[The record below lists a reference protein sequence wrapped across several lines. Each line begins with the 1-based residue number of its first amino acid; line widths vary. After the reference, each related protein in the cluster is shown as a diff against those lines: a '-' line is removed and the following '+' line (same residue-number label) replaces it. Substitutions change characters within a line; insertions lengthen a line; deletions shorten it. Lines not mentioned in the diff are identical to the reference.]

1 LGHFQDPITIKD
13 TARTKSDVITQIEEV
28 LDFIKKHI
36 NLEVIITGAPHNI
49 QKWQYPMEALREIV
63 TNMIVHR
70 DYRASAD
77 SIVKIYPNK
86 IEFYNPGHL
95 PDEIPVSKLLSG
107 NYKSSPRN
115 KLLSGVFKDMGL
127 MEKYGSGIGRIINYF
142 KEANLPLPV
151 FENIQEGFCVTIFGE
166 NKDLE
171 NENKDLENENKDLE
185 NENKD
190 LENESKDLENE
201 NKDLENKLSE
211 IQIKIVH
218 EIKTNPF
225 ITQKELKKIIGINEK
240 NIRNNMRKLK
250 NIGILQRIGPDKGG
264 YWTIIDNPNN

>member
-1 LGHFQDPITIKD
+1 MIFTRQNLLTCLREGESEQ
-13 TARTKSDVITQIEEV
+13 VEEV
-28 LDFIKKHI
+28 LDLIKKHI
-36 NLEVIITGAPHNI
+36 NLEVIITGEPHHI
-49 QKWQYPMEALREIV
+49 QKWQYPM
-63 TNMIVHR
+63 
-70 DYRASAD
+70 D
-77 SIVKIYPNK
+77 
-86 IEFYNPGHL
+86 
-95 PDEIPVSKLLSG
+95 
-107 NYKSSPRN
+107 
-115 KLLSGVFKDMGL
+115 
-127 MEKYGSGIGRIINYF
+127 INYF

-171 NENKDLENENKDLE
+171 NE
-185 NENKD
+185 
-190 LENESKDLENE
+190 SKDLENE
-201 NKDLENKLSE
+201 LSE